1 MPNIKSLNVA
11 TTHEC
16 SPCNYT
22 CSKKSASE
30 KTREAKHSKIEKK
43 NKKKFD
49 DENKSIGTEEW
60 GERVKLK
67 EKGKKSAR
75 ERMWDTESVEV
86 QDILAVIGPY

>member
-1 MPNIKSLNVA
+1 ML
-11 TTHEC
+11 
-16 SPCNYT
+16 YT
-22 CSKKSASE
+22 CSIKGASE
-30 KTREAKHSKIEKK
+30 RTREAKPSKIGKK

-60 GERVKLK
+60 GERARLK

-86 QDILAVIGPY
+86 QDILAVIVP

>member
-1 MPNIKSLNVA
+1 ML
-11 TTHEC
+11 
-16 SPCNYT
+16 YT
-22 CSKKSASE
+22 CSIKGASE
-30 KTREAKHSKIEKK
+30 RTREAKPSKIGKK

-60 GERVKLK
+60 ARLK